1 MGKYS
6 YSRDN
11 WIISKEELKQLV
23 DNTSLKQMKVLV
35 IIMYYTGA
43 RFTEVLN
50 LKTTNFIR
58 GEDGNVTIIIKNA
71 KRQDNSI
78 RQLRIPEDIYLWSIV
93 TEYLDDRELRIKVKM
108 APTDIF
114 DHTFLSD
121 KKAIYNYFY
130 YRFKKLCKKLDNPM
144 SFHAFR
150 KSRATSIA
158 NKGHSA
164 NQLSGW
170 LGHKNLNMASWY
182 IQNSSAL
189 TKDITDSMKEDDE

>member
-1 MGKYS
+1 MGAYG

-23 DNTSLKQMKVLV
+23 DNASLKQLKVMLIV
-35 IIMYYTGA
+35 MYYTGA
-43 RFTEVLN
+43 RFSEVLK

-58 GEDGNVTIIIKNA
+58 GDDGIVTIIIKNA
-71 KRQDNSI
+71 KRQDKSI
-78 RQLRIPEDIYLWSIV
+78 RQLRIPEHVYLWKIV
-93 TEYLDDRELRIKVKM
+93 QDYLEDRELRVKVLM
-108 APTDIF
+108 ASTALF
-114 DHTFLSD
+114 DYEFLD
-121 KKAIYNYFY
+121 GTKAVYNFFY
-130 YRFKKLCKKLDNPM
+130 YRFRKLCKEVDNPM

-150 KSRATSIA
+150 KSRATAIA

-189 TKDITDSMKEDDE
+189 TKDITESLKNE